1 MDSQFLW
8 SYFMVKVVAI
18 LLCSRRELSIAAQQQ
33 ALHLQ
38 QLRAASQVR
47 SSQRISG
54 DGNEGLQSLISYSL
68 KPWLYSV
75 ADMDTD
81 SWTQYTAVIP
91 VIFCWSLLEI
101 HLPWVCEQYVNFNV
115 NTSTTSQ
122 KKQAGTQTSTQI
134 LSIVIDKMYV
144 SLTRARSGR
153 LRFCQMQS
161 KALIILHCGHGQR
174 QLETPHPVIHRKN
187 HLISKFFF

>member
-18 LLCSRRELSIAAQQQ
+18 LLCSRSELSIAAQEQ

-47 SSQRISG
+47 SSQRISRDG
-54 DGNEGLQSLISYSL
+54 DEGLQSLISYSL

-81 SWTQYTAVIP
+81 SWRQYNTTVIP

-115 NTSTTSQ
+115 NSSTTSQ

-134 LSIVIDKMYV
+134 LSVVINKMYV

-153 LRFCQMQS
+153 LKFYQMQS
-161 KALIILHCGHGQR
+161 KALIILHCGHG
-174 QLETPHPVIHRKN
+174 
-187 HLISKFFF
+187 